1 MTGYS
6 NRTTSNLETYGF
18 FPDDNPS
25 DAVYLD
31 DIILQQLTEN
41 EKDNLELRQFYGY
54 ASPQYERLL
63 LLTPRFARNRDYQ
76 ITPTGASTHV
86 EAVACMKYMDH
97 EKWLS
102 YILGE
107 SDEGVDQ
114 QKTAEII
121 CGWIAT
127 YLRECKTAVENI
139 DDILAK
145 GLDSGYR
152 EKISTVKKRWVQIE
166 RLCQDAIGVIRASED
181 DEDS

>member
-1 MTGYS
+1 MATD
-6 NRTTSNLETYGF
+6 GF

-31 DIILQQLTEN
+31 DIILQQLTETDK
-41 EKDNLELRQFYGY
+41 ENLELRQLYGY
-54 ASPQYERLL
+54 APTKYERSLL
-63 LLTPRFARNRDYQ
+63 SATMRANTQIPRTRDYQ
-76 ITPTGASTHV
+76 ITPTGASTRV

-114 QKTAEII
+114 EKTAEII
-121 CGWIAT
+121 CGWIAL
-127 YLRECKTAVENI
+127 YLNECKTAVENI
-139 DDILAK
+139 DSILANSPVE
-145 GLDSGYR
+145 SGHA
-152 EKISTVKKRWVQIE
+152 EKISTVRRRWVQIE
-166 RLCQDAIGVIRASED
+166 RLCQDALGVIRASEV